1 MESPIVRIVII
12 AASVAAAAGV
22 AAIMWSVINTNSGGL
37 DDASTLIPYESI
49 ESRSLCESV
58 EDGAWVN
65 QLKAGATING
75 KSHDDDDI
83 WEDNGD
89 CLDKEDLDSVKD
101 GSAKTKPIDKKD
113 AYVTGDAADWV
124 LFNTDVR

>member
-1 MESPIVRIVII
+1 MESPIVRIVLI
-12 AASVAAAAGV
+12 AAAVAAAAGV
-22 AAIMWSVINTNSGGL
+22 VAIMWTVINRNAEGI

-49 ESRSLCESV
+49 ESQSLCESV

-65 QLKAGATING
+65 QLKAAATVNG

-83 WEDNGD
+83 WENNGE
-89 CLDKEDLDSVKD
+89 CLDKADLSATKD
-101 GSAKTKPIDKKD
+101 GSAKDKPIDKKD
-113 AYVTGDAADWV
+113 SYVTGDGADWV